1 MPWFKKNLRQWL
13 NRFSLRACF
22 LTLFFS
28 GYSKKAPGTIG
39 SLVALLL
46 GLPILIFSAN
56 TLFLAAILIG
66 LIAIAQIDKEE
77 EESKIHDSSYIVID
91 ELVGM
96 WLAMAI
102 SGLSL
107 AGVILS
113 FIFFRIYDI
122 TKPSL
127 IGKIDKEVKGGLGV
141 VADDALAGVLAGLS
155 VLLAINILGFFNI
168 KL

>member
-1 MPWFKKNLRQWL
+1 MDK
-13 NRFSLRACF
+13 FSLRACF

-46 GLPILIFSAN
+46 GLPILNFSAN
-56 TLFLAAILIG
+56 TLFLGAVFVG
-66 LIAIAQIDKEE
+66 LIAITQIDKEE
-77 EESKIHDSSYIVID
+77 EETKRHDSSYIVID

-96 WLAMAI
+96 WLAMAV

-127 IGKIDKEVKGGLGV
+127 IGRIDKEVKGGLGV

-155 VLLAINILGFFNI
+155 ALLVIHILGFFNI

>member
-1 MPWFKKNLRQWL
+1 MDK
-13 NRFSLRACF
+13 FSLRACF

-56 TLFLAAILIG
+56 TLFLAAIFIG

-113 FIFFRIYDI
+113 FIFFRFYDI

>member
-1 MPWFKKNLRQWL
+1 MDKFN
-13 NRFSLRACF
+13 LRACF

-46 GLPILIFSAN
+46 GLPVLIFSAN
-56 TLFLAAILIG
+56 TLFLAAVLIG

-107 AGVILS
+107 AGVVLS
-113 FIFFRIYDI
+113 FVFFRIYDI

-155 VLLAINILGFFNI
+155 VLLAVNILGFFNI

>member
-1 MPWFKKNLRQWL
+1 MNK
-13 NRFSLRACF
+13 FSLRACF

-56 TLFLAAILIG
+56 TLFLAAVLIG

-107 AGVILS
+107 AGVVLS

-127 IGKIDKEVKGGLGV
+127 IGKIDKEIKGGLGV

>member
-1 MPWFKKNLRQWL
+1 MDK
-13 NRFSLRACF
+13 FSLRACF

-46 GLPILIFSAN
+46 GLPVLAFSAN
-56 TLFLAAILIG
+56 TLFLGAVFIG
-66 LIAIAQIDKEE
+66 LIAITQIDKEE
-77 EESKIHDSSYIVID
+77 EESKIHDSSHIVID

-107 AGVILS
+107 AGVVLS

-127 IGKIDKEVKGGLGV
+127 IGRIDKEVKGGLGV

-155 VLLAINILGFFNI
+155 ALLVISVLGFFNI
-168 KL
+168 KF

>member
-1 MPWFKKNLRQWL
+1 MDKFG
-13 NRFSLRACF
+13 LRACF

-56 TLFLAAILIG
+56 TLFLGAVLIG

-107 AGVILS
+107 AGVVLS

-155 VLLAINILGFFNI
+155 ALLVINILGFFNI

>member
-1 MPWFKKNLRQWL
+1 M
-13 NRFSLRACF
+13 
-22 LTLFFS
+22 
-28 GYSKKAPGTIG
+28 
-39 SLVALLL
+39 LL

-56 TLFLAAILIG
+56 TLFLGAVFVG

-77 EESKIHDSSYIVID
+77 EETKRHDSSYIVID

-96 WLAMAI
+96 WLAMAV

-155 VLLAINILGFFNI
+155 ALLVIYILGFFNI

>member
-1 MPWFKKNLRQWL
+1 MDKFN
-13 NRFSLRACF
+13 LRACF

-56 TLFLAAILIG
+56 TLFLGAIFVG
-66 LIAIAQIDKEE
+66 LIAITQIDKEE
-77 EESKIHDSSYIVID
+77 EETKRHDSSYIVID

-127 IGKIDKEVKGGLGV
+127 IGRIDKEVKGGLGV

-155 VLLAINILGFFNI
+155 ALLVIHILGFFNI

>member
-1 MPWFKKNLRQWL
+1 MDK
-13 NRFSLRACF
+13 FSLRACF

-46 GLPILIFSAN
+46 GLPVLIFSAN
-56 TLFLAAILIG
+56 TLFLGAIFIG

-77 EESKIHDSSYIVID
+77 EETKRHDSSYIVID

-127 IGKIDKEVKGGLGV
+127 IGRIDKEVKGGLGV

-155 VLLAINILGFFNI
+155 ALLVIHILGFFNI
-168 KL
+168 KF

>member
-1 MPWFKKNLRQWL
+1 M
-13 NRFSLRACF
+13 
-22 LTLFFS
+22 
-28 GYSKKAPGTIG
+28 
-39 SLVALLL
+39 LL

-56 TLFLAAILIG
+56 TLFLAAIFIG

-77 EESKIHDSSYIVID
+77 EESKRHDSSYIVID

-107 AGVILS
+107 VGVVLS

-155 VLLAINILGFFNI
+155 ALLVIHILGFFNI
-168 KL
+168 KF

>member
-1 MPWFKKNLRQWL
+1 MDK
-13 NRFSLRACF
+13 FSLRACF

-46 GLPILIFSAN
+46 GLPVLIFSAN
-56 TLFLAAILIG
+56 TLFLVAVLIG

-122 TKPSL
+122 TKPSF

-155 VLLAINILGFFNI
+155 VLLVIHILGFFNI

>member
-1 MPWFKKNLRQWL
+1 MNK
-13 NRFSLRACF
+13 FSLRACF

-46 GLPILIFSAN
+46 GLPVLIFSAN
-56 TLFLAAILIG
+56 TLFLAAVLIG
-66 LIAIAQIDKEE
+66 LIAITQIDKEE

-127 IGKIDKEVKGGLGV
+127 IGKIDKEIKGGLGV

-155 VLLAINILGFFNI
+155 VLLVINILGFFNI

>member
-1 MPWFKKNLRQWL
+1 MDK
-13 NRFSLRACF
+13 FSLRACF

-46 GLPILIFSAN
+46 GLPVLIFSAN
-56 TLFLAAILIG
+56 TLFLAAVFIG
-66 LIAIAQIDKEE
+66 LIAITQIDKEE

-107 AGVILS
+107 AGVVLS

-155 VLLAINILGFFNI
+155 ALLAIHILGFFNI

>member
-1 MPWFKKNLRQWL
+1 MDK
-13 NRFSLRACF
+13 FSLRACF

-56 TLFLAAILIG
+56 TLFLGAIFIG

-96 WLAMAI
+96 WLAMAV

-107 AGVILS
+107 AGVVLS
-113 FIFFRIYDI
+113 FIFFRVYDI

-155 VLLAINILGFFNI
+155 ALLVINVLGFFNI
-168 KL
+168 KF

>member
-1 MPWFKKNLRQWL
+1 M
-13 NRFSLRACF
+13 
-22 LTLFFS
+22 
-28 GYSKKAPGTIG
+28 
-39 SLVALLL
+39 LL
-46 GLPILIFSAN
+46 GLPILIFSTN
-56 TLFLAAILIG
+56 TLFLGAIFIG
-66 LIAIAQIDKEE
+66 LIAITQIDKEE
-77 EESKIHDSSYIVID
+77 EETKRHDSSYIVID

-107 AGVILS
+107 AGVVLS

-127 IGKIDKEVKGGLGV
+127 IGRIDKEVKGGLGV

-155 VLLAINILGFFNI
+155 ALLVIHILGFFNI
-168 KL
+168 KF

>member
-1 MPWFKKNLRQWL
+1 MDK
-13 NRFSLRACF
+13 FSLRACF

-46 GLPILIFSAN
+46 GLPVLIFSAN
-56 TLFLAAILIG
+56 TLFLGAIFIG

-77 EESKIHDSSYIVID
+77 EETKRHDSSYIVID

-107 AGVILS
+107 AGVVLS
-113 FIFFRIYDI
+113 FIFFRVYDI

-127 IGKIDKEVKGGLGV
+127 IGRIDKEVKGGLGV

-155 VLLAINILGFFNI
+155 ALLVIHILGFFNI

>member
-1 MPWFKKNLRQWL
+1 MDK
-13 NRFSLRACF
+13 FSLRTCF

-46 GLPILIFSAN
+46 GLPVLIFSAN

-107 AGVILS
+107 VGVVLS

-155 VLLAINILGFFNI
+155 VLLIINILGFFNI

>member
-1 MPWFKKNLRQWL
+1 M
-13 NRFSLRACF
+13 
-22 LTLFFS
+22 
-28 GYSKKAPGTIG
+28 
-39 SLVALLL
+39 LL
-46 GLPILIFSAN
+46 GLPVLIFSAN
-56 TLFLAAILIG
+56 TLFLVAVLIG

-107 AGVILS
+107 AGVVLS

-155 VLLAINILGFFNI
+155 ALLVIHILGFFNI

>member
-1 MPWFKKNLRQWL
+1 M
-13 NRFSLRACF
+13 
-22 LTLFFS
+22 
-28 GYSKKAPGTIG
+28 
-39 SLVALLL
+39 LL
-46 GLPILIFSAN
+46 GLPVLIFSAN
-56 TLFLAAILIG
+56 TLFLAAIFIG

-122 TKPSL
+122 TKPSF

-155 VLLAINILGFFNI
+155 VLLTINILGFFNI

>member
-1 MPWFKKNLRQWL
+1 MDK
-13 NRFSLRACF
+13 FSLRACF

-46 GLPILIFSAN
+46 GLPVLIFSAN
-56 TLFLAAILIG
+56 TLFLGAVLIG

-77 EESKIHDSSYIVID
+77 EESKIHDSSHIVID

-107 AGVILS
+107 AGVVLS

-155 VLLAINILGFFNI
+155 ALLVINILGFFNI

>member
-1 MPWFKKNLRQWL
+1 MDK
-13 NRFSLRACF
+13 FSLRACF

-46 GLPILIFSAN
+46 GLPVLIFSAN
-56 TLFLAAILIG
+56 TLFLGAIFVG

-77 EESKIHDSSYIVID
+77 EETKRHDSSYIVID

-107 AGVILS
+107 AGVVLS

-122 TKPSL
+122 TKPSF

-155 VLLAINILGFFNI
+155 ALLVIHILGFFNI

>member
-1 MPWFKKNLRQWL
+1 MDK
-13 NRFSLRACF
+13 FSLRACF

-56 TLFLAAILIG
+56 TLFLVAIFIG
-66 LIAIAQIDKEE
+66 LIAITQIDKEE

-107 AGVILS
+107 AGVVLS

-127 IGKIDKEVKGGLGV
+127 IGRIDKEVKGGLGV

-155 VLLAINILGFFNI
+155 ALLVIHILGFFNI

>member
-1 MPWFKKNLRQWL
+1 MDK
-13 NRFSLRACF
+13 FSLRACF

-56 TLFLAAILIG
+56 TLFLGAVFVG

-77 EESKIHDSSYIVID
+77 EETKRHDSSYIVID

-107 AGVILS
+107 AGVVLS

-122 TKPSL
+122 TKLSL
-127 IGKIDKEVKGGLGV
+127 IGRIDKEVKGGLGV

-155 VLLAINILGFFNI
+155 ALLVISVLGFFNI
-168 KL
+168 KF

>member
-1 MPWFKKNLRQWL
+1 MNK
-13 NRFSLRACF
+13 FSLRACF

-56 TLFLAAILIG
+56 TLFLAAVLIG

-107 AGVILS
+107 VGVVLS

-127 IGKIDKEVKGGLGV
+127 IGKIDKEIKGGLGV

>member
-1 MPWFKKNLRQWL
+1 MDKFG
-13 NRFSLRACF
+13 LRACF

-46 GLPILIFSAN
+46 GLPVLIFSAN
-56 TLFLAAILIG
+56 TLFLGAVLIG

-107 AGVILS
+107 VGVVLS

-155 VLLAINILGFFNI
+155 ALLVINILGFFNI

>member
-1 MPWFKKNLRQWL
+1 M
-13 NRFSLRACF
+13 
-22 LTLFFS
+22 
-28 GYSKKAPGTIG
+28 
-39 SLVALLL
+39 LL
-46 GLPILIFSAN
+46 GLPVLIFSAN
-56 TLFLAAILIG
+56 TLFLATILIG

-141 VADDALAGVLAGLS
+141 VADDALAGILAGLS
-155 VLLAINILGFFNI
+155 TLLAINILGFFNI

>member
-1 MPWFKKNLRQWL
+1 MDK
-13 NRFSLRACF
+13 FSLRACF

-46 GLPILIFSAN
+46 GLPVLIFSAN
-56 TLFLAAILIG
+56 TLFLGAIFIG
-66 LIAIAQIDKEE
+66 LIAITQIDKEE
-77 EESKIHDSSYIVID
+77 EETKRHDSSYIVID

-107 AGVILS
+107 AGVVLS

-122 TKPSL
+122 TKLSL
-127 IGKIDKEVKGGLGV
+127 IGRIDKEVKGGLGV

-155 VLLAINILGFFNI
+155 VLLVIHILEFFNI

>member
-1 MPWFKKNLRQWL
+1 MDK
-13 NRFSLRACF
+13 FSLRACF

-46 GLPILIFSAN
+46 GLPVLIFSAN
-56 TLFLAAILIG
+56 TLFLGAVFIG

-77 EESKIHDSSYIVID
+77 EETKRHDSSYIVID

-107 AGVILS
+107 AGVVLS

-155 VLLAINILGFFNI
+155 ALLVIHILGFFNI

>member
-1 MPWFKKNLRQWL
+1 MDK
-13 NRFSLRACF
+13 FSLRACF

-56 TLFLAAILIG
+56 TLFLGAVFVG

-77 EESKIHDSSYIVID
+77 EETKRHDSSYIVID

-107 AGVILS
+107 AGVVLS

-127 IGKIDKEVKGGLGV
+127 IGRIDKEVKGGLGV

-155 VLLAINILGFFNI
+155 ALLVISILGFFNI

>member
-1 MPWFKKNLRQWL
+1 M
-13 NRFSLRACF
+13 
-22 LTLFFS
+22 
-28 GYSKKAPGTIG
+28 
-39 SLVALLL
+39 LL
-46 GLPILIFSAN
+46 GLPVLIFSAN
-56 TLFLAAILIG
+56 TLFLGAIFIG

-107 AGVILS
+107 AGVVLS

-141 VADDALAGVLAGLS
+141 VADDALAGILAGLS
-155 VLLAINILGFFNI
+155 ALLVIHILGFFNI

>member
-1 MPWFKKNLRQWL
+1 MNK
-13 NRFSLRACF
+13 FSLRACF

-46 GLPILIFSAN
+46 GLPVLIFSAN
-56 TLFLAAILIG
+56 TLFLAAVLIG
-66 LIAIAQIDKEE
+66 LIAITQIDKEE

-155 VLLAINILGFFNI
+155 ALLINNILGFFNI

>member
-1 MPWFKKNLRQWL
+1 MDK
-13 NRFSLRACF
+13 FSLRACF

-56 TLFLAAILIG
+56 TLFLGAIFVG
-66 LIAIAQIDKEE
+66 LIAITQIDKEE

-107 AGVILS
+107 AGVVLS

-155 VLLAINILGFFNI
+155 VLLIINVLGFFNI
-168 KL
+168 KF

>member
-1 MPWFKKNLRQWL
+1 MDK
-13 NRFSLRACF
+13 FSLRACF

-56 TLFLAAILIG
+56 TLFLGAIFVG
-66 LIAIAQIDKEE
+66 LIAITQIDKEE
-77 EESKIHDSSYIVID
+77 EETKRHDSSYIVID

-107 AGVILS
+107 VGVILS

-155 VLLAINILGFFNI
+155 TLLAINILGFFNI
-168 KL
+168 KF

>member
-1 MPWFKKNLRQWL
+1 MDK
-13 NRFSLRACF
+13 FSLRACF

-56 TLFLAAILIG
+56 TLFLGAVFIG

-107 AGVILS
+107 AGVVLS

-155 VLLAINILGFFNI
+155 ALLVIHILGFFNI

>member
-1 MPWFKKNLRQWL
+1 MDK
-13 NRFSLRACF
+13 FSLRACF

-46 GLPILIFSAN
+46 GLPVLIFSAN
-56 TLFLAAILIG
+56 TLFLGAVFIG
-66 LIAIAQIDKEE
+66 LIAITQIDKEE
-77 EESKIHDSSYIVID
+77 EETKRHDSSYIVID

-155 VLLAINILGFFNI
+155 ALLVIHILGFFNI
-168 KL
+168 KF

>member
-1 MPWFKKNLRQWL
+1 MNKFGLRM
-13 NRFSLRACF
+13 CF

-56 TLFLAAILIG
+56 TLFLAAVLIG

-77 EESKIHDSSYIVID
+77 EESKVHDSSYIVID

-102 SGLSL
+102 SELSL

-155 VLLAINILGFFNI
+155 ALLAINILGFFNI

>member
-1 MPWFKKNLRQWL
+1 MDK
-13 NRFSLRACF
+13 FSLRACF

-56 TLFLAAILIG
+56 TLFLGAIFVG

-77 EESKIHDSSYIVID
+77 EETKRHDSSYIVID

-155 VLLAINILGFFNI
+155 VLLIIHILEFFNI
-168 KL
+168 KF

>member
-1 MPWFKKNLRQWL
+1 MDK
-13 NRFSLRACF
+13 FSLRACF

-46 GLPILIFSAN
+46 GLPVLIFSAN
-56 TLFLAAILIG
+56 TLFLGAVFVG
-66 LIAIAQIDKEE
+66 LIAITQIDKEE
-77 EESKIHDSSYIVID
+77 EETKRHDSSYIVID

-107 AGVILS
+107 AGVVLS

-127 IGKIDKEVKGGLGV
+127 IGRIDKEVKGGLGV

-155 VLLAINILGFFNI
+155 ALLIIHILGFFNI

>member
-1 MPWFKKNLRQWL
+1 M
-13 NRFSLRACF
+13 
-22 LTLFFS
+22 
-28 GYSKKAPGTIG
+28 
-39 SLVALLL
+39 ALLL
-46 GLPILIFSAN
+46 GLPVLIFSAN
-56 TLFLAAILIG
+56 TLFLGAIFIG

-77 EESKIHDSSYIVID
+77 EETKRHDSSYIVID

-107 AGVILS
+107 AGVVLS

-127 IGKIDKEVKGGLGV
+127 IGRIDKEVKGGLGV

-155 VLLAINILGFFNI
+155 ALLVIHILGFFNI